1 MQKQSI
7 KERFAQLSEKL
18 SSTRHVEA
26 DLILR
31 QDLNDNFGLKIQ
43 NLEEKIQECGHQN
56 SKRQAVDL
64 KELTRRYDEVSDT
77 VKRLRS
83 DLLAN
88 KELRDQKFAGKIND
102 LLTIEKNFADTI
114 DTEIKVRLN
123 MLSYLF
129 HTLVKPLWDFTFSN
143 LILKGKKKR

>member
-1 MQKQSI
+1 M
-7 KERFAQLSEKL
+7 
-18 SSTRHVEA
+18 
-26 DLILR
+26 
-31 QDLNDNFGLKIQ
+31 
-43 NLEEKIQECGHQN
+43 
-56 SKRQAVDL
+56 
-64 KELTRRYDEVSDT
+64 
-77 VKRLRS
+77 KRLRS